1 MSTSLNK
8 RPLLII
14 ILTLLSIGRL
24 DAQNVLDGYVQEAFK
39 SNQGLQVQNI
49 QLEKSLYALKEARA
63 LFLPNVSV
71 MGSYTKAAGGRTIDL
86 PIGDLFNPV
95 YSTLNQLTN
104 SNTFPQIQNA
114 SVLLNPDNFYDA
126 KVRTTLP
133 LINAEIY
140 YNQKIK
146 KELITQLQ
154 ASVNVYK
161 RELVQ
166 NIKTAYYQYYQAEQ
180 AIAIYKSALNLVNE
194 NVRVNQSL
202 VRNGVR
208 NNTSLTRSEAEKQKI
223 EAAIIQATNNMR
235 NARAYFNF
243 LLNRELNTDIKID
256 TTLFGKEPVASSLG
270 NVREE
275 LLQLKTGITAYNFA
289 EQMQR
294 SYIIPKL
301 NTFMDLGSQ
310 GFNFK
315 LNDKTQYY
323 LWGVNLQW
331 DLFAGGQYK
340 YKTLMAHAD
349 KKSMEAQYAQT
360 ERAIQLQVEQ
370 AINNLTAAVANYKN
384 AQKQVEI
391 ARKYYDDQLKVYK
404 EGQLLYIE
412 LVDALNQY
420 TGAQLQLSLNQ
431 STMLSAAVIVERTQA
446 TYNLN

>member
-8 RPLLII
+8 RPLLIL

-24 DAQNVLDGYVQEAFK
+24 EAQNVLDGYVQEAFK

-104 SNTFPQIQNA
+104 SNNFPQIQNA

-133 LINAEIY
+133 LINTEIY
-140 YNQKIK
+140 YNRKIK
-146 KELITQLQ
+146 KELITQHQ

-243 LLNRELNTDIKID
+243 LVNRELNTDIKID
-256 TTLFGKEPVASSLG
+256 TSIFSKEPTTSAIG

-275 LLQLKTGITAYNFA
+275 LLQLKTGITAYSFA

-315 LNDKTQYY
+315 VNDKTQYY

-349 KKSMEAQYAQT
+349 KKSMEAQYLQT
-360 ERAIQLQVEQ
+360 EKAIELQAEQ
-370 AINNLTAAVANYKN
+370 ATNNLTAAVANYKN

-391 ARKYYDDQLKVYK
+391 AQKYYNDQLKVYK

-431 STMLSAAVIVERTQA
+431 STMLSAAVIVERMQA